1 MISNSMKIGFGKLVT
16 GAAIAVLLAACGGKE
31 EPAAPAGAASP
42 APAAESTPAEPSAAP
57 ATDAAPAAETASPA
71 EATAPADAA
80 TGAAT
85 ATDDTAARAQ
95 GSDAAEKPSGKYAEA
110 IGIFQQAGESGSFF
124 GKSYGYAV
132 FPTIGKAGLG
142 VGGAHGKGRVYV
154 GGRHVGDTKVT
165 QLSIGLQAGAQAY
178 SQIIFFED
186 KRAFDE
192 FSSGNFEFGASA
204 SAVAITAG
212 VSAGAGTTGAGA
224 GASGGK
230 HDATTASI
238 GGYHKGM
245 AVFTVAK
252 GGLMYEASIGG
263 QKFSYTAR

>member
-1 MISNSMKIGFGKLVT
+1 MKMDISKLVT
-16 GAAIAVLLAACGGKE
+16 GAAIAVFLSACGGKE
-31 EPAAPAGAASP
+31 EPAAPAGEAGTAPTAEVAPRSLPPHRSP
-42 APAAESTPAEPSAAP
+42 TRHRLRRLPHRRQAAEDT
-57 ATDAAPAAETASPA
+57 ATAAE
-71 EATAPADAA
+71 
-80 TGAAT
+80 
-85 ATDDTAARAQ
+85 
-95 GSDAAEKPSGKYAEA
+95 GSAAAEKPSGKYAEA

-192 FSSGNFEFGASA
+192 FSSGNFEFGANA
-204 SAVAITAG
+204 SAVAITAS
-212 VSAGAGTTGAGA
+212 VSAGAGTTGAAA
-224 GASGGK
+224 GASGGR
-230 HDATTASI
+230 HDATTTSI
-238 GGYHKGM
+238 GGFHKGM

-252 GGLMYEASIGG
+252 GGLMYEAAIGG